1 MPIGVGAGAAI
12 AGLAAGGG
20 AVTAGILNSGAAK
33 DAASLQ
39 TQAADHAADVQAQSA
54 ANTLAFQQ
62 QQAQQARVDAN
73 TAAQANYNQWAAKEG
88 RLSTLGQQIGMQ
100 PFQVPAYV
108 PLSGLNGPSAS
119 APTQASPSAAP
130 TSANPNITT
139 MGAAMNQSNAASPS
153 AAPSASQAG
162 VVTLR
167 NQYGQIKQVPN
178 GQASVWQGLGY
189 QVVG

>member
-130 TSANPNITT
+130 TSANPNVTT
-139 MGAAMNQSNAASPS
+139 MGAAMNPTTPAASPPAP
-153 AAPSASQAG
+153 AAG
-162 VVTLR
+162 TVTLR
-167 NQYGQIKQVPN
+167 NQYGQMKQVPQ